1 MTTFAVNL
9 SEQLESFVDKKV
21 GSGAFRDRSA
31 VIESALADMQQHD
44 TQLTAL
50 KAKIQD
56 GLDELNA
63 GLGVEVEDIEAWLDG
78 LGR

>member
-1 MTTFAVNL
+1 MTTFAVHL
-9 SEQLESFVDKKV
+9 SEHLEAFVDKKV

-31 VIESALADMQQHD
+31 VIQSALSDMLQQD

-50 KAKIQD
+50 KSKIQD
-56 GLDELNA
+56 GLNELDA
-63 GLGVEVEDIEAWLDG
+63 GLGIEVKDIEAWLDG

>member
-1 MTTFAVNL
+1 MTTFAVHL
-9 SEQLESFVDKKV
+9 SEQLESFVDMKV

-31 VIESALADMQQHD
+31 VIESALADMLQQD
-44 TQLTAL
+44 TRLTAL

-56 GLDELNA
+56 GLDELDA
-63 GLGVEVEDIEAWLDG
+63 GLGIEVDDIEAWLDS